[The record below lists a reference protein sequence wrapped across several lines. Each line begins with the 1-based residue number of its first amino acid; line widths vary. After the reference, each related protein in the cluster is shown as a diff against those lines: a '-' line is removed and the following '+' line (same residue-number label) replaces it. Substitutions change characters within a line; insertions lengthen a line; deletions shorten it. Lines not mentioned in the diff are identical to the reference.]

1 MGHDVSRRASM
12 VIALPD
18 GWVVLDRS
26 TLTGEGRGR
35 IHQVIDISRDGG
47 ATWELS
53 FEIFYARKS

>member
-1 MGHDVSRRASM
+1 M

-26 TLTGEGRGR
+26 MLTGEGRGR
-35 IHQVIDISRDGG
+35 IHQVIGISRDGG

-53 FEIFYARKS
+53 FDTFYVRKS